1 MLISYVSAVAETDA
15 GGLLGL
21 VGGLFAHKKNHPD
34 PAPVYVHPAPAPVH
48 QAPGEHKAAKHMY
61 SLQLQNHH
69 SIRKHFIK
77 ITFHSLATIKAMYIG
92 SICIYHHCRGDAM
105 L

>member
-1 MLISYVSAVAETDA
+1 MIISYVSAVAETHA

-21 VGGLFAHKKNHPD
+21 VGGLFAHKKHHPD
-34 PAPVYVHPAPAPVH
+34 PAPVYVHPASAPVH

-77 ITFHSLATIKAMYIG
+77 ITFHSLYIDPT
-92 SICIYHHCRGDAM
+92 CIYHRCRGDAM